1 MLEKPALP
9 DETLIACLH
18 EHYGISAVDVAF
30 LPIGNDAA
38 AWVYR
43 TEGEGGERYF
53 LKLKKG
59 VLNEASLLVPHYLH
73 NSGLAQVVAPLPA
86 STGRL
91 WAEAAGFTLIV
102 YPFIAGEVGME
113 AGLSQSQWDTLGT
126 VLRQLHSARLPAELA
141 ARVKRETFMPHWS
154 AMVRT
159 LQAKIEAGDYAAPVE
174 RELAAFW
181 TEKQAEIT
189 AIVQRAEALG
199 QRLQAQAGAFV
210 LCHADIH
217 TANVLLDANGGL
229 HIVDWDEVIFA
240 PKERDLVFV
249 GADNTAEG
257 EAAFF
262 FNGYGDTTIDRA
274 ALAYYRYE
282 WVVQE
287 IGDFGERVFLA
298 NETGDVTRADA
309 LRGFRQLFD
318 PGDVVEGA
326 HHAGRFAS

>member
-1 MLEKPALP
+1 MLEKPALA
-9 DETLIACLH
+9 DETLIACLR
-18 EHYGISAVDVAF
+18 EHYAISAAHITF
-30 LPIGNDAA
+30 LPIGNDAT

-43 TEGEGGERYF
+43 AEGEGGERYF

-59 VLNEASLLVPHYLH
+59 VLNEASLLVPRYLRDA
-73 NSGLAQVVAPLPA
+73 GLAQVVAPLPA
-86 STGRL
+86 ITDRL

-102 YPFIAGEVGME
+102 YPFIVGEVAME
-113 AGLSQSQWDTLGT
+113 AGLSQSQWVTLGA
-126 VLRQLHSARLPAELA
+126 VLRQLHSVRLPAELA
-141 ARVKRETFMPHWS
+141 ARVRRETFIPQWS
-154 AMVRT
+154 VMVRT
-159 LQAKIEAGDYAAPVE
+159 LQAKIDAGDYAAPVE

-181 TEKQAEIT
+181 QEKQAEIA

-199 QRLQAQAGAFV
+199 QRLQEQAGVFV

-217 TANVLLDANGGL
+217 TANVLLDASGGL
-229 HIVDWDEVIFA
+229 HIVDWDEVLFA

-249 GADNTAEG
+249 GADNAAEG

-262 FNGYGDTTIDRA
+262 FNGYGDTTIDRV

-287 IGDFGERVFLA
+287 LGDFGERVFLTKEA
-298 NETGDVTRADA
+298 GDDTRADA

-326 HHAGRFAS
+326 QEAWHWT